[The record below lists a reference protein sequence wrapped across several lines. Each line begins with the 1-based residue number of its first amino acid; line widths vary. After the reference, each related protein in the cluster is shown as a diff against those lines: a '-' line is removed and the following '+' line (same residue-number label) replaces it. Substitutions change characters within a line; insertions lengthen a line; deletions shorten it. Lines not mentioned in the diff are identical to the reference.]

1 MTIDTEGNLWVTCF
15 GGGMVIK
22 VDPTK
27 RESLLEQIRLPA
39 EQVSIF
45 LHDH

>member
-1 MTIDTEGNLWVTCF
+1 MTIDTDGNLWVTCF

-27 RESLLEQIRLPA
+27 RETLLEQIKLPA
-39 EQVSIF
+39 AQVY
-45 LHDH
+45 